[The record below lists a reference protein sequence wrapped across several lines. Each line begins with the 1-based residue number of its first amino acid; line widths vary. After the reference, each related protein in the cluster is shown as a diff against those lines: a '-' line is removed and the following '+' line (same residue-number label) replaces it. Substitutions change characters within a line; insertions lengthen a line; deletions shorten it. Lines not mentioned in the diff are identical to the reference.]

1 MCYAGRDGSRPARN
15 GCVLST
21 MQVFHLR
28 PKWRLI
34 TPQKQQEV
42 TLGTSPALRDVKNEG
57 RTDYVYENKGSSDK
71 MSCIGGAFFAFLSQ
85 IDRILQIWRG
95 QSVLNCIFATGF
107 AE

>member
-1 MCYAGRDGSRPARN
+1 
-15 GCVLST
+15 

-57 RTDYVYENKGSSDK
+57 RTDYVYENKGGHDK
-71 MSCIGGAFFAFLSQ
+71 MSCIGEGSFPNLTPISAHFA
-85 IDRILQIWRG
+85 
-95 QSVLNCIFATGF
+95 GF
-107 AE
+107 ARFLARNYNSGGLLG